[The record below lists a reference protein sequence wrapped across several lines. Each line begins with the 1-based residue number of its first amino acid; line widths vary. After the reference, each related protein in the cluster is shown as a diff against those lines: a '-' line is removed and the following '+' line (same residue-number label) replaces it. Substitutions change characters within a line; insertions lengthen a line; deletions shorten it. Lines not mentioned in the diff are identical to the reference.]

1 MTGAHDEKVI
11 ERALDIAVDLFHLS
25 GAYLEETDTAPAT
38 VDEIKDFFIQN
49 AYEELGYTKDD
60 LGRWVKL

>member
-11 ERALDIAVDLFHLS
+11 ERALDIAVDRFHIS
-25 GAYLEETDTAPAT
+25 GAYLEETDTAPAA
-38 VDEIKDFFIQN
+38 VDEIKDFFIQK
-49 AYEELGYTKDD
+49 AYEELGYIKDP